1 MKDDEAVFTPSDFI
15 RQAAENRKVPV
26 EAIKVPR
33 CLLLTYQRS
42 IYKHAKKLIDG
53 KEIDWLYGEGQP
65 VCVGRFNGVEVG
77 AARFW
82 VGAPAAIMTLEE
94 AIVCGAKTIFEVGLS
109 GGLQDFLKPGDIVV
123 VTEANR
129 DEGTSNH
136 YLEPG
141 VKVEASPRLRDGLI
155 SIMKGKAAR
164 HFVGPVWTTDAV
176 YRETRG
182 EFRKFKSSGVLAVD
196 METSAI
202 FALAKYRNVEAA
214 SAQVISDVLTETG
227 WLQAWRHQSV
237 TTSIELVVRCVFE
250 AMSSTFQ

>member
-1 MKDDEAVFTPSDFI
+1 MFTPSDFI
-15 RQAAENRKVPV
+15 RDVAESRKVPV
-26 EAIKVPR
+26 EALTVPR
-33 CLLLTYQRS
+33 CLLLTYQHS
-42 IYKHAKKLIDG
+42 IYEYAKRLIDG
-53 KEIDWLYGEGQP
+53 KDIDWLYNDVQP
-65 VCVGRFNGVEVG
+65 FCVGRFNDVEVA

-82 VGAPAAIMTLEE
+82 IGAPAATMTLEE
-94 AIVCGAKTIFEVGLS
+94 AIACGARTIFEVGFS

-136 YLEPG
+136 YLEPDVG
-141 VKVEASPRLRDGLI
+141 VEASPGLRDGLI
-155 SIMKGKAAR
+155 SIVKGEGAR
-164 HFVGPVWTTDAV
+164 HFVGPVWSTDGV

-182 EFRKFKSSGVLAVD
+182 KFRKFKNEGVLAVN

-237 TTSIELVVRCVFE
+237 TSSTELVVRCVLK
-250 AMSSTFQ
+250 AMYSTSK